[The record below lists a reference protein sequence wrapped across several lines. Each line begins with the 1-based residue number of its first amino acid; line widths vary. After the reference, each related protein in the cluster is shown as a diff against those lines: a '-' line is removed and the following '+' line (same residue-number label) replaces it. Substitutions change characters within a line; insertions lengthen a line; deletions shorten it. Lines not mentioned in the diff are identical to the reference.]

1 MVVGAGNKV
10 ELKTITTDGEYEQY
24 AIVHSGLQ
32 GGENVIVQGLQK
44 VRPGMTVTPQSADTA
59 NKG

>member
-1 MVVGAGNKV
+1 V